1 MAVGMITDTR
11 HGRKRAAIR
20 FPAVTLPRI
29 HSMMVVTSPMGD
41 QAPPLFAA
49 MTITLAKIHRSFL
62 LAINRRSSMTMMIVV
77 VMLSSSADMK
87 KVMIASSHI
96 SLRLL
101 RVVMWS
107 VMTLKPP

>member
-1 MAVGMITDTR
+1 MAVGMIIDTR
-11 HGRKRAAIR
+11 HGRKRLTTR
-20 FPAVTLPRI
+20 FAAVTLPRI

-41 QAPPLFAA
+41 QAPPLLAA
-49 MTITLAKIHRSFL
+49 MTITLANIHRSFL
-62 LAINRRSSMTMMIVV
+62 LAISRRSSMTMMIVV
-77 VMLSSSADMK
+77 VMLSSAADMK

-107 VMTLKPP
+107 VMTPNPP

>member
-1 MAVGMITDTR
+1 
-11 HGRKRAAIR
+11 
-20 FPAVTLPRI
+20 
-29 HSMMVVTSPMGD
+29 MGD

-77 VMLSSSADMK
+77 VMLSSAADMK